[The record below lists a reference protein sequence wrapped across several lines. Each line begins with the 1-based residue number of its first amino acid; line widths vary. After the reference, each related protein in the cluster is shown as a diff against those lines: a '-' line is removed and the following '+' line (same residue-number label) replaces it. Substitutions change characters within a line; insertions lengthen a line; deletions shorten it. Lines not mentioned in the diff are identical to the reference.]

1 MEIDDLIIGEDEL
14 EYLFNSSEIENF
26 NNLENNLEQDLF
38 RISKAI
44 KGLKLYSNCKYVI
57 NAKQNNNIYLNK
69 ITFLTSEFKNEI
81 IYSKKVF
88 GFTDKSRCIKFHL
101 QNKKIKIRF
110 IIDSFYLE
118 KILNE
123 FNSPSFTVSNGR
135 NSNISINDINSVFD
149 DINIVEIYCE
159 KKSNIMTIKNFNE
172 RIKKM
177 TIIEDISLNSEI
189 YFKDSF
195 KNKINFISEY
205 DYYYNQ
211 ILFFLLNKNKNTMLF
226 LGPKNCSKS
235 IFLNLITKFLILR
248 EWGRFYIN
256 MKYIKEIND
265 KLKIKKILYKEFLYS
280 ILDENDIDTIYNWRI
295 FDRIAINNNTNFVL
309 NLIKVFINLYEN
321 CINKKIVVIIDNFI
335 IENENEQKDLEDI
348 IYFMNTKNIWKYK
361 LIVSGDGKLF
371 REKLKY
377 YFLEDSNKLKFEE
390 VIFMNIKNIPKFN
403 NMNIN
408 LENEF
413 LLQEKLYLDK
423 FNFHS
428 LFYCLNYDQKTLN
441 IEEFKNC
448 IFFETFPNYLN
459 ISKENELIKF
469 NIISDVYTKALNE
482 KIEFNIKK
490 DTLKFIM
497 KKNFFPRTGYGIAE
511 ELLIILLL
519 KYNKFNVQNM
529 NFKEKNFIEIEEI
542 NKIKDFMQINYSYH
556 LNNNENLLITQKNYY
571 GQNYDLL
578 IIQKI
583 DNKINAIFVQIGLD
597 KTKTEIKK
605 IKTDLVENINE
616 YKKGL
621 KAFGFNVDNFYLLFI
636 FDEETQR
643 NLYNKNS
650 GTKICFNNK
659 IDFLVYSFQDFCLKS
674 TINLTDYNKLLYF
687 IPKYEIKENSSCDL
701 K

>member
-1 MEIDDLIIGEDEL
+1 MEIDNLIIGENEL
-14 EYLFNSSEIENF
+14 EYLFNSSQIENF
-26 NNLENNLEQDLF
+26 NNLENNLEQDLY

-44 KGLKLYSNCKYVI
+44 KGLKLYTNCKYII
-57 NAKQNNNIYLNK
+57 NAKQKDEIYLNK
-69 ITFLTSEFKNEI
+69 ITFLTSEFENEI

-135 NSNISINDINSVFD
+135 NSKISINDINSVFD

-189 YFKDSF
+189 YFNDSF

-235 IFLNLITKFLILR
+235 IFLNLITKSLILR
-248 EWGRFYIN
+248 EWGRLYLN

-265 KLKIKKILYKEFLYS
+265 KIKIKKILYKEFLYS
-280 ILDENDIDTIYNWRI
+280 IIDENDIDTIYNWRI

-335 IENENEQKDLEDI
+335 IENENEQKDIEDI

-377 YFLEDSNKLKFEE
+377 YFLEGSNKLKFEE

-408 LENEF
+408 LENKF

-428 LFYCLNYDQKTLN
+428 LFYCLNYDQKKLN

-497 KKNFFPRTGYGIAE
+497 KKNFFPRTDYGIAE

-519 KYNKFNVQNM
+519 KYNKFNVQHM

-542 NKIKDFMQINYSYH
+542 NKIKDFINYSYH

-597 KTKTEIKK
+597 KNKAEIKK
-605 IKTDLVENINE
+605 IKTDLVENINQ
-616 YKKGL
+616 YKKGI

-643 NLYNKNS
+643 SLYNKNS
-650 GTKICFNNK
+650 GTNICFNNK